1 MNADHTELSQTT
13 LEKTAVSKQTRMPVG
28 GSSFDWDLCHCCA
41 ACNLVYEMDILLCK
55 SIQM

>member
-13 LEKTAVSKQTRMPVG
+13 LEKTAASKQTRMPVG
-28 GSSFDWDLCHCCA
+28 GNSFDWDLCHCFA